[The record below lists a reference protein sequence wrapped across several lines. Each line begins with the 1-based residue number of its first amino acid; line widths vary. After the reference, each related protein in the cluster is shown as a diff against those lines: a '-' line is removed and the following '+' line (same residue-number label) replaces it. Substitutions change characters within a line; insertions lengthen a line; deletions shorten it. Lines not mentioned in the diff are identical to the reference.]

1 MYWCNWQHWERAG
14 HARIVVV
21 GFIGTIVVV
30 LVALVCF
37 CAVSLPTLEPIGFP
51 VFIILLEVSE
61 DGNLWNFQPLHTWLQ
76 SGFFAISSRL
86 AHALSRC
93 LNFIYSVSISSC
105 CQQMPEVSQC
115 SWGNG
120 IFSFSDSST
129 KCKFSHVVTQKQPHF
144 VLWKFI
150 RRERERIN
158 VCMCPHVNTDMQIPY
173 LLHLLSAFE
182 ASWFVLVTDI
192 WNR

>member
-1 MYWCNWQHWERAG
+1 MYWCNWQHWEQCWSRKYP
-14 HARIVVV
+14 RIVVV
-21 GFIGTIVVV
+21 GLIGTIVVV

-37 CAVSLPTLEPIGFP
+37 CAVSLTTLEPVGFP

-76 SGFFAISSRL
+76 LGFFAISSRL

-93 LNFIYSVSISSC
+93 LNLIYSVSISSC
-105 CQQMPEVSQC
+105 CQQMPEISQC

-129 KCKFSHVVTQKQPHF
+129 KCKFFTLLCKSSPSLEIH
-144 VLWKFI
+144 W
-150 RRERERIN
+150 EREGEN
-158 VCMCPHVNTDMQIPY
+158 
-173 LLHLLSAFE
+173 
-182 ASWFVLVTDI
+182 
-192 WNR
+192 